1 MVDLP
6 RPLTKK
12 SIQKIYTQMSKSFFI
27 RKEKDEKFDFGF
39 FCYIKC
45 KDKKLPV
52 VILNNDTVADQK
64 YHEIN
69 IIIDGKEKTLELGKK
84 RYKSKE
90 HISIIEIKETNI
102 NLINFIELDDKLYE
116 EEAEMFYYKE

>member
-39 FCYIKC
+39 F
-45 KDKKLPV
+45 
-52 VILNNDTVADQK
+52 
-64 YHEIN
+64 
-69 IIIDGKEKTLELGKK
+69 
-84 RYKSKE
+84 
-90 HISIIEIKETNI
+90 
-102 NLINFIELDDKLYE
+102 
-116 EEAEMFYYKE
+116 